1 VGPYQH
7 SRLIWWAWRLV
18 AVLACGWVVSCN
30 QVTGSN
36 TAQSEK
42 TGSPVGVENTTDID
56 RLKQLAVER
65 QRDSFADKLAIGPG
79 DVIEVS
85 VPRVPELN
93 RFKVRVSE
101 DSTISVP
108 LAGVV
113 PVGGMSE
120 EELRQA
126 LYNRLAKPM
135 KNPDVQVF
143 VDQYQSR
150 DVAVVG
156 MVQKAGL
163 YSISSRADTI
173 LAMINRAGGTAEQ
186 ASSRVLFIPSTLAS
200 NSERLA
206 LAKGLSAP
214 VADALGKVQ
223 PIRADVD
230 SAQRQL
236 ADPPERV
243 LPDHVQAGPLLNNN
257 PSQDRMLSLLGA
269 TDPIEIDLITAKS
282 ETQLDVPVRPGD
294 TIIVPAAGEVM
305 VDGWVR
311 SPGAFRIVPGMT
323 AVSAVAAAGG
333 ALFSE
338 KAEVLRTDPGG
349 TRRAIPLDLADVKAG
364 NEADVPVQEGDVV
377 VVNHSPIGVVP
388 YALYE
393 IFTKFGTGMY
403 LPIP

>member
-1 VGPYQH
+1 M
-7 SRLIWWAWRLV
+7 AV
-18 AVLACGWVVSCN
+18 APIREDSISD
-30 QVTGSN
+30 T
-36 TAQSEK
+36 
-42 TGSPVGVENTTDID
+42 D
-56 RLKQLAVER
+56 RLEELRVER
-65 QRDSFADKLAIGPG
+65 EKDSFADKLAIGPG

-85 VPRVPELN
+85 VPRVAELN

-120 EELRQA
+120 AELREA
-126 LYNRLAKPM
+126 LFNRLAKPM

-163 YSISSRADTI
+163 YSISSRSDTV
-173 LAMINRAGGTAEQ
+173 LAMINRAGGMTEQ
-186 ASSRVLFIPSTLAS
+186 ASARVLFIPAS
-200 NSERLA
+200 SGAKSERLA
-206 LAKGLSAP
+206 VAKGLAAP
-214 VADALGKVQ
+214 ATAQTKVQ
-223 PIRADVD
+223 PIRTEVDV
-230 SAQRQL
+230 SQRQL
-236 ADPPERV
+236 ADPPDRV
-243 LPDHVQAGPLLNNN
+243 LPDHINTGVALDSTA
-257 PSQDRMLSLLGA
+257 SQDHLVSLLGA
-269 TDPIEIDLITAKS
+269 TDPIEIELTTPKS
-282 ETQLDVPVRPGD
+282 EAELDVPVRPGD

-311 SPGAFRIVPGMT
+311 SPGAFRIVSGMT

-333 ALFSE
+333 ALFSQT
-338 KAEVLRTDPGG
+338 AEVLRTDTGG
-349 TRRAIPLDLADVKAG
+349 TRRSIPLDLANVKAG
-364 NEADVPVQEGDVV
+364 KEPDVPVQEGDVV
-377 VVNHSPIGVVP
+377 VVKHSPIGVVP

>member
-1 VGPYQH
+1 VRRYPH
-7 SRLIWWAWRLV
+7 RRLIPWAWPFV
-18 AVLACGWVVSCN
+18 AVLGCCSLSACN
-30 QVTGSN
+30 QAAN
-36 TAQSEK
+36 TNAVQVDNAS
-42 TGSPVGVENTTDID
+42 SPIGTEISDTD
-56 RLKQLAVER
+56 RLKQLRVER
-65 QRDSFADKLAIGPG
+65 ERDSFKNKLTIGPG

-101 DSTISVP
+101 DNTISIP

-113 PVGGMSE
+113 HVRGMSE
-120 EELRQA
+120 EELREA

-143 VDQYQSR
+143 MDQYQSR

-163 YSISSRADTI
+163 YSISSRADTV
-173 LAMINRAGGTAEQ
+173 LAMINRAGGMTEQ
-186 ASSRVLFIPSTLAS
+186 ASSRVLFIPASAAS
-200 NSERLA
+200 NSEQVA
-206 LAKGLSAP
+206 LAKGFAAQG
-214 VADALGKVQ
+214 VEALGKVQ
-223 PIRADVD
+223 PVRADMD
-230 SAQRQL
+230 GAQRQMG
-236 ADPPERV
+236 DPPDRI
-243 LPDHVQAGPLLNNN
+243 LPDHIQAGSSLDSTA
-257 PSQDRMLSLLGA
+257 SQDHMLSLLGA
-269 TDPIEIDLITAKS
+269 TDPIEIDLTTARS
-282 ETQLDVPVRPGD
+282 ERELDVPVRPGD

-338 KAEVLRTDPGG
+338 EAEVLRTDTSG

-364 NEADVPVQEGDVV
+364 NKPDVPVQEGDVV
-377 VVNHSPIGVVP
+377 VVKHSPIGVVP

-403 LPIP
+403 LPVP